1 MTDPVCRMCHRPLG
15 QHSHDTRDICN
26 VFIEQSPD
34 EIVGHKTIAA
44 GDRDPET
51 GFPVFRHEP
60 LTKAEREALWKHA
73 ENRDRERKERMPDER
88 AAINALFDAWR
99 RLKDFGWKEPQ
110 YCPKDGS
117 DFKVIELG
125 STGIFDCHYQGK
137 WPDGLYMVS
146 DEHDVHPTST
156 GVAMFK
162 LLPEAQ
168 AAYDARLKAAAE
180 RYSAA
185 LPSQGCE

>member
-60 LTKAEREALWKHA
+60 LTKAEREAL
-73 ENRDRERKERMPDER
+73 
-88 AAINALFDAWR
+88 
-99 RLKDFGWKEPQ
+99 
-110 YCPKDGS
+110 CPKDGS